1 MMNSYEIKD
10 GVIYIRDF
18 RQPPDYFRENGFAG
32 IRKAVFADDISVI
45 PRCSMQL
52 LKELREIVWP
62 KGLKAIGEGCF
73 SDCSSLT
80 ELKLPE
86 GLETIGESAFQNAEN
101 VKYVHIPRSV
111 REIGRGAFY
120 FGDGGHILSFRVHPE
135 NPAYCDLDGVLYTK
149 DRSALIRYPSARRR
163 AEYTVPDTV
172 TRICDGAFAHS
183 HICTAFSSPTDSGSW
198 NNTL

>member
-1 MMNSYEIKD
+1 MY
-10 GVIYIRDF
+10 VRDF
-18 RQPPDYFRENGFAG
+18 RRPPDYFRENGFAG
-32 IRKAVFADDISVI
+32 IRKVVFADDISVI

-86 GLETIGESAFQNAEN
+86 GLETIGESAFQGAEN
-101 VKYVHIPRSV
+101 VKTVHSPCSV

-120 FGDGGHILSFRVHPE
+120 FGDSGHILVFRFHPE
-135 NPAYCDLDGVLYTK
+135 NPAYEDICRWVNESFEATK
-149 DRSALIRYPSARRR
+149 TKTKNKRTPLPK
-163 AEYTVPDTV
+163 AEP
-172 TRICDGAFAHS
+172 
-183 HICTAFSSPTDSGSW
+183 
-198 NNTL
+198 